1 MIRRINEEYDEYV
14 DYTTGTRLSDMGEYL
29 DVLNGSKGVMG
40 LSSNI
45 QKLSNLYYNLQYE
58 DGNSV
63 ALVNLVLDAD
73 NTLKNLI
80 KMTAK
85 YNKQIEDLLRT
96 YRR

>member
-1 MIRRINEEYDEYV
+1 MIRRIDEEYV
-14 DYTTGTRLSDMGEYL
+14 DYTTGTKLTDMGDYL

-45 QKLSNLYYNLQYE
+45 QKLSNLYYDLQYE
-58 DGNSV
+58 DENSV

-85 YNKQIEDLLRT
+85 YNKEIENLLRT